1 MMDEGPGPHD
11 RRLMTEDDGAEEVPC
26 SSCGKAVWVR
36 AERCPHCGVHFAGE
50 AWEFA
55 EAGVRRGSG
64 LPRWAVVTAW
74 VLLLVLILIW
84 GLLLF

>member
-11 RRLMTEDDGAEEVPC
+11 RHLMEDGGDTVPC
-26 SSCGKAVWVR
+26 ARCGQEVWEG

-55 EAGVRRGSG
+55 SAGGKGRAR
-64 LPRWAVVTAW
+64 LPRWVVVTAW
-74 VLLLVLILIW
+74 VLAVVLILIW
-84 GLLLF
+84 GLHLL